1 MFKVEYLVLFDT
13 SKTQCKTVLALK
25 NLLQVDSDI
34 SIDRNKVVF
43 EKKSADISVKLGK
56 KDDNAHI
63 YFNVILKCKEESEL
77 DWFSGLQRSI
87 RSSLALITKS
97 TYVVWD
103 DLSLYYSGQAYPI
116 IFKIEN
122 MMRQIITKFMLANIG
137 LGWTKER
144 LPTDVQQSV
153 NINNKDA
160 NYLYNVDF
168 IQLKNF
174 LFSENYPNHK
184 DSLIRKFKSAKNISE
199 LNLDEIKELIPESNW
214 DRYFKPI
221 VECEAEYL
229 KKRWDSLYDLRC
241 KVAHNKDFT
250 KTALENVRNLAS
262 ELTPILEKAISSL
275 DNISVSDDEKDAVF
289 EKVLN
294 NYDTVFSKFMTRFH
308 KLDSTLDLLLKKYA
322 SNLDENNFKTTLD
335 KIGFLQRNA
344 LINDRQVHIM
354 HMARRI
360 RNRLVHNDFDINGG
374 EITHVQMMLEEM
386 IPELEFDL
394 NGSKK

>member
-1 MFKVEYLVLFDT
+1 
-13 SKTQCKTVLALK
+13 
-25 NLLQVDSDI
+25 
-34 SIDRNKVVF
+34 
-43 EKKSADISVKLGK
+43 
-56 KDDNAHI
+56 
-63 YFNVILKCKEESEL
+63 
-77 DWFSGLQRSI
+77 
-87 RSSLALITKS
+87 
-97 TYVVWD
+97 
-103 DLSLYYSGQAYPI
+103 
-116 IFKIEN
+116 
-122 MMRQIITKFMLANIG
+122 
-137 LGWTKER
+137 
-144 LPTDVQQSV
+144 
-153 NINNKDA
+153 
-160 NYLYNVDF
+160 
-168 IQLKNF
+168 
-174 LFSENYPNHK
+174 
-184 DSLIRKFKSAKNISE
+184 
-199 LNLDEIKELIPESNW
+199 
-214 DRYFKPI
+214 
-221 VECEAEYL
+221 
-229 KKRWDSLYDLRC
+229 DLRC

-294 NYDTVFSKFMTRFH
+294 NYDTVFSKFMARFH

-344 LINDRQVHIM
+344 LINDRQVYIM